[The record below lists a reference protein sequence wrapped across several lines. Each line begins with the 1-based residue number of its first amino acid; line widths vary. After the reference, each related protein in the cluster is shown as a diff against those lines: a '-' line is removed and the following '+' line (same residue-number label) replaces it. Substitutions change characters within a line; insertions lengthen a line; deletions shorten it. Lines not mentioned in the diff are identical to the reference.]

1 VWPSQFPL
9 WDEAAQTGT
18 QPELDAFLDAGE
30 APLVF
35 APGSA
40 NRQAAAFFRA
50 AVDACVR
57 LKRRGILLTQFAE
70 QIPRPLPASVRHFGY
85 VPFSRLLPRAAALV
99 HHGGIGTT
107 AQGLRAGVPHLVM
120 PMAHD
125 QPDNAARLKRLGV
138 GDWLKPAAFRGPAVA
153 ARLQRLL
160 TDPAVPPACREVA
173 SRFHGVD
180 PAAEACQVI
189 ENHGHLLKKEPK

>member
-1 VWPSQFPL
+1 
-9 WDEAAQTGT
+9 
-18 QPELDAFLDAGE
+18 
-30 APLVF
+30 
-35 APGSA
+35 
-40 NRQAAAFFRA
+40 
-50 AVDACVR
+50 

-70 QIPRPLPASVRHFGY
+70 QVPPSLPAGVRHFAY
-85 VPFSRLLPRAAALV
+85 VPFSRLLPRAAALI

-107 AQGLRAGVPHLVM
+107 AQGLRAGIPHLVM

-160 TDPAVPPACREVA
+160 TDDTIPPACREVA
-173 SRFHGVD
+173 ARFHGVD
-180 PAAEACQVI
+180 PAAEACRVI
-189 ENHGHLLKKEPK
+189 ENHGHLLKNRSGVAPN